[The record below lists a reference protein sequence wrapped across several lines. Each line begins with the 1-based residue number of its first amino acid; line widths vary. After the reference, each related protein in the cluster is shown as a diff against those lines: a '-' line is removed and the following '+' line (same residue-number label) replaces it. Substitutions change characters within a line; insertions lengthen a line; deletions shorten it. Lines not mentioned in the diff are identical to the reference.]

1 MTKPRTVPS
10 TVRIAF
16 ETDSLCV
23 VISDTSETT
32 VSVRE
37 IEHTSTYHEVSTEKM
52 SDSLAATAV
61 KNSTSGQIS
70 LMTVALNFFKL
81 HPTNSGFWATI
92 VCSRSRGARE
102 MWGFSDPG
110 RP

>member
-70 LMTVALNFFKL
+70 LMTVALNRLKRNFVKVFGLMVK
-81 HPTNSGFWATI
+81 NGEKQSQSG
-92 VCSRSRGARE
+92 RGKSE
-102 MWGFSDPG
+102 GG
-110 RP
+110 